1 MPTGPVEKEP
11 SAERG
16 YSGFAV
22 SEDHRRGRRAR
33 LRWRQEGQGKK
44 TPLAGRYR
52 GLGAKGESPRGQ
64 RGGPGGDQEA
74 ARWCQGA
81 VPTPFTPVAGRWLQ
95 GPRERQRLG
104 GEGFRMECGTGRTS
118 TQTCPRRSADEV
130 GGGIGQGR
138 QDSRLAEG
146 SATAG
151 ISASPTPLGGGTH
164 VRLAVPQPAHEQG
177 LREAVLDRR
186 GVCLRGD
193 DPPNGEAVDPC
204 PIVFGRWLLL
214 RCWMNS
220 PSLSAPGSTEWHH
233 VHGA

>member
-81 VPTPFTPVAGRWLQ
+81 VPAPFTPVAGRWLQ
-95 GPRERQRLG
+95 GPREERQRLG
-104 GEGFRMECGTGRTS
+104 GEGLGVDGGPRRTS
-118 TQTCPRRSADEV
+118 AQTCSGRSSEV
-130 GGGIGQGR
+130 VGR
-138 QDSRLAEG
+138 AVGKRGREGRL
-146 SATAG
+146 
-151 ISASPTPLGGGTH
+151 
-164 VRLAVPQPAHEQG
+164 
-177 LREAVLDRR
+177 
-186 GVCLRGD
+186 
-193 DPPNGEAVDPC
+193 GEA
-204 PIVFGRWLLL
+204 L
-214 RCWMNS
+214 
-220 PSLSAPGSTEWHH
+220 A
-233 VHGA
+233 A

>member
-95 GPRERQRLG
+95 GPRERQKLG
-104 GEGFRMECGTGRTS
+104 GEGFGMECGTGRTS
-118 TQTCPRRSADEV
+118 AQTRPRRSADEL

-138 QDSRLAEG
+138 QDSRGWQKLLPPRAFQVLPRRWVVER
-146 SATAG
+146 SFAW
-151 ISASPTPLGGGTH
+151 ISH
-164 VRLAVPQPAHEQG
+164 N
-177 LREAVLDRR
+177 RR
-186 GVCLRGD
+186 MSKD
-193 DPPNGEAVDPC
+193 
-204 PIVFGRWLLL
+204 
-214 RCWMNS
+214 
-220 PSLSAPGSTEWHH
+220 
-233 VHGA
+233 